1 MYTFFPLGREG
12 DAATTFLLEVVL
24 SKLEFEESLK
34 YWQILIECSRII
46 GKGTAQKGT
55 QWELPGEL
63 CKGKVLFQ
71 YNKQGNKIDGRS
83 FKEAPCEADIFLIE
97 TGLERAT

>member
-1 MYTFFPLGREG
+1 MFKNNWKRN
-12 DAATTFLLEVVL
+12 
-24 SKLEFEESLK
+24 
-34 YWQILIECSRII
+34 CSE
-46 GKGTAQKGT
+46 GT

-63 CKGKVLFQ
+63 CKGKLLFQ

-83 FKEAPCEADIFLIE
+83 FKEVPCEADRFLIE